1 MQCNLVLFNGPIHT
15 LAAETPLASAVA
27 IRDERI
33 AYVGDDATARRMLGP
48 GGEAVDLK
56 GRCVIP
62 GLTDAHLHFQWYAL
76 GLQSVDAETPT
87 LEEALARVSE
97 RATLGATPPGAWISG
112 SGWNHNVWGGVLPAA
127 SDLDRVAPE
136 QPVALSAK
144 SGHALWVNS
153 RALEL
158 AGITSSTPDP
168 AGGQIVR
175 DGHGPHGQPTGILLE
190 NAMDLITRVRPALTA
205 EQAAEMMRA
214 AFPLAQRAGLT
225 GVHCFD
231 GPEAFA
237 AYQMLKQRGE
247 LGLRVVKSIRR
258 DHLSQAIELG
268 LRSGLGDDWLRIGSV
283 KLFADGAL
291 GPQTAWMLEPFEGS
305 NSVGISTLSE
315 SEMAE
320 SVRRANAA
328 GLSCAI
334 HAIGDRACRT
344 VLDVYEEVGSRGL
357 RNRIEHVQ
365 LLHPHDYDRL
375 GKLGVVAS
383 MQPVHATSDRLI
395 SDKYWGKRSAGAY
408 AWRTQLNA
416 GAALAFGSDCPVEK
430 LDPLMGIHA
439 AVTRRRAD
447 GSPGPEGWYPEQRLT
462 VEEAVR
468 AFTSGAAYAAGMQDR
483 LGSIT
488 PGKLADFTVLDRD
501 IFEIEPME
509 ILSARVDATIIGGT
523 FMWRT
528 ERLG

>member
-1 MQCNLVLFNGPIHT
+1 MQCDLVLFNARVYT
-15 LAAETPLASAVA
+15 LGSRAPFATAIAVC
-27 IRDERI
+27 DERI
-33 AYVGDDATARRMLGP
+33 AYVGDDATARRMLEP
-48 GGEAVDLK
+48 GGEEVDLK

-62 GLTDAHLHFQWYAL
+62 GLTDAHLHFQWYAI

-87 LEEALARVSE
+87 LDEALARVSE
-97 RATLGATPPGAWISG
+97 RTTLRVTPPGAWISG
-112 SGWNHNVWGGVLPAA
+112 SGWNHNVWGGGLPAA

-158 AGITSSTPDP
+158 AGITASTPDP

-175 DGHGPHGQPTGILLE
+175 DERGQPTGILLE
-190 NAMDLITRVRPALTA
+190 DAMDLIGKVRPALTA
-205 EQAAEMMRA
+205 EQVADVMRA
-214 AFPLAQRAGLT
+214 AFPSAQRAGLT
-225 GVHCFD
+225 GIHCFD
-231 GPEAFA
+231 GPEAFS

-247 LGLRVVKSIRR
+247 LGLRVVKSIPR
-258 DHLSQAIELG
+258 DNLSKAIELG
-268 LRSGLGDDWLRIGSV
+268 LRSGFGDAWLRIGSI

-305 NSVGISTLSE
+305 NSVGLSTLSE

-344 VLDVYEEVGSRGL
+344 VLDVYEEVGSRRL

-365 LLHPHDYDRL
+365 LLHPQDYDRL
-375 GKLGVVAS
+375 GKLGVIAS
-383 MQPVHATSDRLI
+383 MQPIHATSDMLI
-395 SDKYWGKRSAGAY
+395 SDRYWGKRGTGAY

-416 GAALAFGSDCPVEK
+416 GAALTFGSDCPVEK

-439 AVTRRRAD
+439 AATRRRAD

-468 AFTSGAAYAAGMQDR
+468 AFTSGAAYAAGMEDR

-509 ILSARVDATIIGGT
+509 ILSARVDATIIGGK
-523 FMWRT
+523 FMWRA
-528 ERLG
+528 ENVG